1 VSAARTTRATRPAV
15 AARPARAV
23 GAVAVEP
30 EGARDRAPLPAPSLA
45 RALAVR
51 DLTDPAQGPH
61 ALQLLLDDVAS
72 ALAATWGSAVRVVRG
87 HPIVPVDDAFDRLRY
102 PADAA
107 ARDARYTRYV
117 GNGRV
122 LRTMTTSLVLGALDE
137 LARDPVDDVL
147 LVCPGITYRRDAID
161 RLHTGTPHQ
170 VDLWRLRRGRLGRA
184 DLRAMVDVVGEAL
197 LPGRDRRVT
206 PAVHPYTTDGLQID
220 VVDGD
225 GSVEVGE
232 CGLAHPELLAAH
244 RLPPVRWTGLAMG
257 LGLDRILMLR
267 KGIPD
272 IRLLRSDD
280 PRVAEQMLDLA
291 PYRLVSTHPP
301 VVRDLSVAVDDADL
315 AEDLGDR
322 VREALADAA
331 DAVEAVELVATTPG
345 DSLSPVA
352 RERLGLRDGQ
362 RNALVR
368 VTLRHPTRTLR
379 RDEANALR
387 DRVWA
392 ALHRGDHAVA
402 LARSTEERA
411 SDEVS

>member
-1 VSAARTTRATRPAV
+1 VSAARTDRAPRPEVADHPARPTAGV
-15 AARPARAV
+15 AAEPAPP
-23 GAVAVEP
+23 VEH
-30 EGARDRAPLPAPSLA
+30 APLPASSLA

-51 DLTDPAQGPH
+51 DLTDPAQGHH
-61 ALQLLLDDVAS
+61 ALQLLLDDVTS
-72 ALAATWGSAVRVVRG
+72 ALAGAWGCAVRVVRG

-117 GNGRV
+117 GDGRV
-122 LRTMTTSLVLGALDE
+122 LRAMTTSLVLGALDD

-170 VDLWRLRRGRLGRA
+170 VDLWRLRRGRLGPA
-184 DLRAMVDVVGEAL
+184 DLREMVDLVGEAL
-197 LPGRDRRVT
+197 LSGRARHVT

-225 GSVEVGE
+225 GDTVEIGE

-244 RLPPVRWTGLAMG
+244 RLPPVRWSGLAMG

-280 PRVAEQMLDLA
+280 PRVAGQLLDLA
-291 PYRLVSTHPP
+291 PYRVVSTHPP

-322 VREALADAA
+322 VREALGDAA
-331 DAVEAVELVATTPG
+331 DAVEAVELVATTSG
-345 DSLSPVA
+345 DELSAVA
-352 RERLGLRDGQ
+352 RQRLGLVDGQ

-368 VTLRHPTRTLR
+368 LTLRHPTRTLR
-379 RDEANALR
+379 REEANALR

-402 LARSTEERA
+402 LARSTEHATRP
-411 SDEVS
+411 